1 MFTFAKT
8 LYRRVRQGE
17 FPEGQERVPWGTT
30 RRTAVNSFADVYS
43 SGRTVCARAIVK
55 WACPFFDQVSVV
67 PWEHTVLPYGMVCAN
82 RLVRCAEV
90 VAPYDNCENICLRK
104 ITNS

>member
-43 SGRTVCARAIVK
+43 LGRTVCARAIVK

-67 PWEHTVLPYGMVCAN
+67 PWEHTVLPYGMFVQI
-82 RLVRCAEV
+82 VWYG
-90 VAPYDNCENICLRK
+90 APRSSHPTIYHVMMMLPHQ
-104 ITNS
+104 

>member
-1 MFTFAKT
+1 M
-8 LYRRVRQGE
+8 
-17 FPEGQERVPWGTT
+17 
-30 RRTAVNSFADVYS
+30 
-43 SGRTVCARAIVK
+43 CARAIVK

-90 VAPYDNCENICLRK
+90 VAPYDISRYDDVTAPIK
-104 ITNS
+104 IKKWRNETRPVHSPFSIFHYFA